1 MYKNTFY
8 FFRMN
13 DEINPWA
20 IHNVED
26 FLYFCCPE
34 CEEKNQ
40 SKDLFIKHAI
50 DEHPKSKI
58 YLQIKNEITEELD
71 IESLVEKNRE
81 YLTPTNNLPVTIRIR
96 KRTHSI
102 SDNLK
107 VKKPKIVEPLE
118 NSEFVGKLEESNSLV
133 YKTKDNHIYHSGNVK
148 NLQ

>member
-50 DEHPKSKI
+50 NEHPKSKTTI
-58 YLQIKNEITEELD
+58 GYEFCGCGMNETLILRLREK
-71 IESLVEKNRE
+71 VEYEK
-81 YLTPTNNLPVTIRIR
+81 
-96 KRTHSI
+96 
-102 SDNLK
+102 
-107 VKKPKIVEPLE
+107 
-118 NSEFVGKLEESNSLV
+118 
-133 YKTKDNHIYHSGNVK
+133 
-148 NLQ
+148 

>member
-1 MYKNTFY
+1 MYKNTLY

-13 DEINPWA
+13 DGINPWA

-50 DEHPKSKI
+50 NEHPKSKNFKFQNF
-58 YLQIKNEITEELD
+58 QIKNEENEDLD

-81 YLTPTNNLPVTIRIR
+81 YLTPTNILPVTIRILKRSHR
-96 KRTHSI
+96 K
-102 SDNLK
+102 SDNSEI
-107 VKKPKIVEPLE
+107 KKPKIVEPL
-118 NSEFVGKLEESNSLV
+118 K
-133 YKTKDNHIYHSGNVK
+133 HSGNVK